1 MKIVWD
7 MDGTIAD
14 LYGVDNW
21 LTYLRAFDPTPY
33 LAAKPLVNM
42 SRLAYWLNKLQTK
55 GHKLVI
61 VSWLSKESTPEYDK
75 LVTDAKI
82 KWLNQHLPSVK
93 WDEIHI
99 VAYGRNKWE
108 IAKDGILFDD
118 DMRNHKAWKNGNS
131 YFPADIFEVLKK
143 MAA

>member
-14 LYGVDNW
+14 LYGVKNW

-42 SRLAYWLNKLQTK
+42 SRLAYWLNRLQKK

-61 VSWLSKESTPEYDK
+61 VSWLSKESNPDYDK
-75 LVTDAKI
+75 LVTEAKI

-99 VAYGRNKWE
+99 VAYGRDKWE

-131 YFPADIFEVLKK
+131 YFPADIFDVLKK

>member
-21 LTYLRAFDPTPY
+21 LAYLRAFDPTPY

-42 SRLAYWLNKLQTK
+42 SRLAYWLNKLQAK

-61 VSWLSKESTPEYDK
+61 VSWLSKESNPKYDK

-99 VAYGRNKWE
+99 VAYGRDKWE

-131 YFPADIFEVLKK
+131 YFPTDIFDVLKK

>member
-14 LYGVDNW
+14 LYGVENW
-21 LTYLRAFDPTPY
+21 LTYLRTFDPTPY

-42 SRLAYWLNKLQTK
+42 SRLAYWLNRLQEK

-61 VSWLSKESTPEYDK
+61 VSWLSKESNPDYDK
-75 LVTDAKI
+75 LVTEAKI

-99 VAYGRNKWE
+99 VAYGRDKWE

-118 DMRNHKAWKNGNS
+118 DMRNHEAWKNGNS
-131 YFPADIFEVLKK
+131 YFPADIFDVLKK